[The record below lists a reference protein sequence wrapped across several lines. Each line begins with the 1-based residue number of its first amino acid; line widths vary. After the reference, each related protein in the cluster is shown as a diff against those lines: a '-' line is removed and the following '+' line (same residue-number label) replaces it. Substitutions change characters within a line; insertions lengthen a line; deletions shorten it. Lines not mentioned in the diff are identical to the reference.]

1 MWKALVVVMVLCAT
15 MAGACSHPGP
25 SPASSGHLIAEA
37 TFETSHGRVPTSFL
51 DVANTE
57 AEREQG
63 LMGRTSLARNAGEV
77 FVFDGPVQTPF
88 WMKDTQIPLSI
99 AFWDASGRIVDVKEM
114 APCTSDPCPIYRPR
128 APYTHALEMNAGWFD
143 QHGVRIGDQ
152 VELLVGSE

>member
-57 AEREQG
+57 AESAAATLDNVIDESAALVVSSSSQ
-63 LMGRTSLARNAGEV
+63 
-77 FVFDGPVQTPF
+77 DH
-88 WMKDTQIPLSI
+88 
-99 AFWDASGRIVDVKEM
+99 ASGNLSQD
-114 APCTSDPCPIYRPR
+114 
-128 APYTHALEMNAGWFD
+128 AGL
-143 QHGVRIGDQ
+143 VR
-152 VELLVGSE
+152 SEHMCRHETRRG